1 MGKAQVKVE
10 AKETTKMVVLSLFTL
25 SLTLNLNLHDAGG
38 LFSILPGMVQ
48 TPDPPSPPG
57 RNRFPSGR

>member
-25 SLTLNLNLHDAGG
+25 SLNLS
-38 LFSILPGMVQ
+38 LFDITRYACMQESTSYQQRWPARY
-48 TPDPPSPPG
+48 TAFFTS
-57 RNRFPSGR
+57 R